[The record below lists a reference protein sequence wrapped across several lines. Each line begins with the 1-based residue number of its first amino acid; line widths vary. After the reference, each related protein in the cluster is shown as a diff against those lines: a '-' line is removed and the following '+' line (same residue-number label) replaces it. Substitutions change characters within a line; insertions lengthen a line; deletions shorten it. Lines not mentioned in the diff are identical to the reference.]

1 MKELDFQ
8 KNKVEVMT
16 LDELSQTYRENY
28 PNGLPVGGMYHF
40 ALIQQILE
48 SFERYNLKYEV
59 KEVFAGSA
67 EVSPKQSLPSLSLQL
82 RITYATGVVP
92 ITTGTSAVAEQ
103 ACA

>member
-48 SFERYNLKYEV
+48 AFERYNLKYEV
-59 KEVFAGSA
+59 KEVFAANNNDRYRPGVTIA
-67 EVSPKQSLPSLSLQL
+67 NDVALAITCIRSPNRS
-82 RITYATGVVP
+82 T
-92 ITTGTSAVAEQ
+92 
-103 ACA
+103 